1 MKFEIGDRFTI
12 NHKSLQKTYPVLM
25 KCKEPDKIFV
35 IEYFSKSG
43 LSAYYID
50 RRTNIKCDCNNCSK
64 KHQLIRLDGSV
75 RRCIGVSDILLHS
88 KRKQIERNNKL
99 KQLGI

>member
-12 NHKSLQKTYPVLM
+12 NHKSLQKIYPYSS

-35 IEYFSKSG
+35 IDSFTKSG
-43 LSAYYID
+43 LSVYYID
-50 RRTNIKCDCNNCSK
+50 RRTNIKCNCFSCSK
-64 KHQLIRLDGSV
+64 RGREILLDGSV